1 MEKRIEETKE
11 SPNEPVEEKE
21 KIEEKEP
28 EDVKIWKV
36 INWCIIDEY
45 AW

>member
-1 MEKRIEETKE
+1 
-11 SPNEPVEEKE
+11 VEEKE